1 MVSLMRFHRLR
12 GLSKRSVMVLAALL
26 ASIAA
31 GIGLLYLTAPKPL
44 DPGIVGMVWQPDNKT
59 VGIKGDWQKL
69 GVRELLVQWSVVD
82 DQAFIPGTGLPSVPV
97 LPDWPRIAKE
107 PWAQDVILG
116 LAGYFSE
123 NRSRDNIE
131 QLAAVSERIA
141 KLPTP
146 LHVTGWYFPA
156 EVDPSWTRAKELP
169 ALLAKLPRP
178 LWISV
183 YDGANIG
190 PAATADWLKQW
201 LPDDIG
207 VFFQDGVGVYART
220 APVARTYADTLR
232 QRLGKD
238 RVRIIAEA
246 FRPQLGGGFRS
257 ATVAELKM
265 QLAAYDGY
273 PLYLFDGPHYVT
285 PEMVEGLVKVG
296 SGRP

>member
-1 MVSLMRFHRLR
+1 LKILGKTLSRASLGVL
-12 GLSKRSVMVLAALL
+12 LLAATLGTGT
-26 ASIAA
+26 AM
-31 GIGLLYLTAPKPL
+31 LYVTAVKPL
-44 DPGIVGMVWQPDNKT
+44 DPGIVGIVWQPDNKT

-69 GVRELLVQWSVVD
+69 GARELLVQWTVVD
-82 DQAFIPGTGLPSVPV
+82 DQAFVPGTGLPNVPV
-97 LPDWPRIAKE
+97 LPDWARIAKE
-107 PWAQDVILG
+107 PWAQDVIVG

-146 LHVTGWYFPA
+146 LHVTGYYFPA

-220 APVARTYADTLR
+220 APVARTYADALR
-232 QRLGKD
+232 ERLGKD
-238 RVRIIAEA
+238 RVRIIVEA
-246 FRPQLGGGFRS
+246 FRPNYGGGFRS
-257 ATVAELKM
+257 ATAAELKP

-285 PEMVEGLVKVG
+285 PALVKALAK
-296 SGRP
+296 

>member
-1 MVSLMRFHRLR
+1 MNIVGKSLNRTVA
-12 GLSKRSVMVLAALL
+12 GLVLL
-26 ASIAA
+26 AVTFAVGIAM
-31 GIGLLYLTAPKPL
+31 LYVTAKKPL
-44 DPGIVGMVWQPDNKT
+44 TPGIVGIVWQPDNAT
-59 VGIKGDWQKL
+59 VGIRGDWQKL
-69 GVRELLVQWSVVD
+69 GAKELLVQWSVVD
-82 DQAFIPGTGLPSVPV
+82 DQAFVPGSDLPGVPV
-97 LPDWPRIAKE
+97 MPDWQRIAGE
-107 PWAQDVILG
+107 PWAQDVIMG

-131 QLAAVSERIA
+131 HLAALSEKVA
-141 KLPTP
+141 KIKTP

-190 PAATADWLKQW
+190 PAATAEWLQQW

-207 VFFQDGVGVYART
+207 VFFQDGVGVYARS
-220 APVARTYADTLR
+220 APVARTYADALS
-232 QRLGKD
+232 QRLGKH
-238 RVRIIAEA
+238 RVRLIVEA
-246 FRPQLGGGFRS
+246 FRPQLGGGFRP
-257 ATVAELKM
+257 ATVAELKP

-285 PEMVEGLVKVG
+285 PELVEGLA
-296 SGRP
+296 R

>member
-1 MVSLMRFHRLR
+1 MKILGKTISRAT
-12 GLSKRSVMVLAALL
+12 SVVALL
-26 ASIAA
+26 AATLVS
-31 GIGLLYLTAPKPL
+31 GTTMLYVTQSKPL
-44 DPGIVGMVWQPDNKT
+44 DPGIVGIVWQPDNKT

-69 GVRELLVQWSVVD
+69 GARELLVQWTVVD
-82 DQAFIPGTGLPSVPV
+82 DQAFVPGTGLPSVPV
-97 LPDWPRIAKE
+97 LPDWARIAKE
-107 PWAQDVILG
+107 PWAQDVIVG

-131 QLAAVSERIA
+131 QLAAMSERIA
-141 KLPTP
+141 KLPIP
-146 LHVTGWYFPA
+146 VHVTGWYFPA

-220 APVARTYADTLR
+220 APVARTYADALR
-232 QRLGKD
+232 KRLGKN

-246 FRPQLGGGFRS
+246 FRPNYGGGFRS
-257 ATVAELKM
+257 ATAAELKP

-285 PEMVEGLVKVG
+285 PELVKQLA
-296 SGRP
+296 R

>member
-1 MVSLMRFHRLR
+1 
-12 GLSKRSVMVLAALL
+12 
-26 ASIAA
+26 
-31 GIGLLYLTAPKPL
+31 
-44 DPGIVGMVWQPDNKT
+44 MVWQPDNAT
-59 VGIKGDWQKL
+59 VGIKGDWHKL
-69 GVRELLVQWSVVD
+69 GARELLVQWTVVD
-82 DQAFIPGTGLPSVPV
+82 DQAFIPGTGLPGVPV
-97 LPDWPRIAKE
+97 MPDWKRIGKE
-107 PWAQDVILG
+107 PWAKDVIVG

-123 NRSRDNIE
+123 NRSRDNVE
-131 QLAAVSERIA
+131 QLARLSEKIA
-141 KLPTP
+141 TLSLP
-146 LHVTGWYFPA
+146 LNVTGYYFPA
-156 EVDPSWTRAKELP
+156 EVDPSWTKAKDLP

-220 APVARTYADTLR
+220 APVARTYADAMR
-232 QRLGKD
+232 DRLGKD

-246 FRPQLGGGFRS
+246 FRPQYGGGFRS
-257 ATVAELKM
+257 ATAEELKP

-285 PEMVEGLVKVG
+285 SELVKQLLK
-296 SGRP
+296 